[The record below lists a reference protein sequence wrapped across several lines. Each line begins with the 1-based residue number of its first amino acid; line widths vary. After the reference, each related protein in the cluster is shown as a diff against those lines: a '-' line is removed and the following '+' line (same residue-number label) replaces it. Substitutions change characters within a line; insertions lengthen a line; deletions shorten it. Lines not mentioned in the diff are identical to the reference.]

1 MCGIIGVSGISD
13 AARLTYLGLYALQ
26 HRGQESAGI
35 VAVDRAG
42 NARAHR
48 GMGLVS
54 ENFDDA
60 TLDRLPGDV
69 AVGHTRYS
77 TTGSTVLANAQPCS
91 VNTRCGTLAIAH
103 NGNLTNATELKR
115 ELVEK
120 GAIFTTSSDTE
131 VLVHLIARS
140 DADTVE
146 GQIRD
151 ALEQVEGAYSL
162 VIAAGRTLYAVV
174 DSRGFRPLVLGR
186 LGTGMV
192 VASET
197 CALDLVGASMAC
209 ELEPGDFVRIDDGR
223 VTELPRLSPRPVSR
237 CVFELVYFARPDST
251 VFGESVDRVR
261 RELGRQLA
269 REQPATGDVVFSVP
283 DSSNAM
289 ALGFS
294 EVSGIKL
301 EYGLIRNHYVGRTF
315 INPTQNHRVEK
326 VKIKFNPVRD
336 VIHGKSCVVVDD
348 SLVRGNTSRSLVQM
362 IRAAGAREVHL
373 RLASPPITGPCHY
386 GIDTPTREELIASSH
401 SIEEIREFL
410 GVDSLGYLSLDGMLA
425 RRGRATPDSATPA
438 FPASTPRRSRR
449 IWCSCGTRPRSSPRR
464 HERALHPA
472 AGLLLRAG
480 AGRRDLR
487 HEGDPRR
494 QGRGARRDD
503 HHRHPRPTRLHH
515 RQQPLPPLSR
525 KQPVPQAAPGGGREH
540 PPAAGDA
547 PPASISATGTTR
559 CWSRCAPA
567 RRSRCRA

>member
-1 MCGIIGVSGISD
+1 MCGIIGVSGIAD

-35 VAVDRAG
+35 VVVDREG
-42 NARAHR
+42 SARAHR

-54 ENFDDA
+54 ENFHD
-60 TLDRLPGDV
+60 TELDRLPGDV

-91 VNTRCGTLAIAH
+91 VNTRCGPLAIAH
-103 NGNLTNATELKR
+103 NGNLTNAAELKR

-162 VIAAGRTLYAVV
+162 VIVVGRTLYAVV
-174 DSRGFRPLVLGR
+174 DSRGFRPLVIGR
-186 LGTGMV
+186 LGSGMV

-197 CALDLVGASMAC
+197 CALDLVGASIAC
-209 ELEPGDFVRIDDGR
+209 ELEPGDFVRIEDGR

-269 REQPATGDVVFSVP
+269 RERPAKGDVVFSVP

-315 INPTQNHRVEK
+315 INPTQTHRVEK

-348 SLVRGNTSRSLVQM
+348 SLVRGNTSRSLVRM
-362 IRAAGAREVHL
+362 IRSAGAREVHL

-410 GVDSLGYLSLDGMLA
+410 GVDSLGYLSLDGMLK
-425 RRGRATPDSATPA
+425 
-438 FPASTPRRSRR
+438 
-449 IWCSCGTRPRSSPRR
+449 
-464 HERALHPA
+464 A
-472 AGLLLRAG
+472 AGSHTGFCHACFSGQYPTPIPEDLVQ
-480 AGRRDLR
+480 LR
-487 HEGDPRR
+487 H
-494 QGRGARRDD
+494 AS
-503 HHRHPRPTRLHH
+503 
-515 RQQPLPPLSR
+515 PLI
-525 KQPVPQAAPGGGREH
+525 
-540 PPAAGDA
+540 PA
-547 PPASISATGTTR
+547 
-559 CWSRCAPA
+559 
-567 RRSRCRA
+567 